1 MTDFP
6 YINRRVFMITPRC
19 ILYTKW
25 LLHNL
30 FPMSS
35 GPMRI
40 SASDIKKIHEEI
52 SVVEDSGALIRR
64 MFGEYNDDDYDISWE
79 VDAAVDAFSIFSSKW
94 AIEILA
100 TLYIAGDRRFNEM
113 RKLLRGISS
122 RTLSDKLT
130 TCVENGLVDR
140 VVEDGPPIRVVYRLT
155 EHGREAG
162 RLLSPL
168 VAYMKLHQGRVV
180 GPK

>member
-1 MTDFP
+1 M
-6 YINRRVFMITPRC
+6 VSGAMKITARDM
-19 ILYTKW
+19 K
-25 LLHNL
+25 
-30 FPMSS
+30 S
-35 GPMRI
+35 
-40 SASDIKKIHEEI
+40 IKQALEE
-52 SVVEDSGALIRR
+52 VEDKGAMIRR
-64 MFGEYNDDDYDISWE
+64 IFGEYNDDEFDVSWE
-79 VDAAVDAFSIFSSKW
+79 VDSAVDAFSIFSSKW

-113 RKLLRGISS
+113 RRLLRGISS

-130 TCVENGLVDR
+130 TCVQNGLVSR
-140 VVEDGPPIRVVYRLT
+140 IVEDGPPIRVIYRLT

-168 VAYMKLHQGRVV
+168 VAYMKIHQSRVV

>member
-1 MTDFP
+1 
-6 YINRRVFMITPRC
+6 MITPRC

-25 LLHNL
+25 PQHNL
-30 FPMSS
+30 FQMSL

-40 SASDIKKIHEEI
+40 SSSDLKRIRGAI
-52 SVVEDSGALIRR
+52 SEVEDSGAMVRR
-64 MFGEYNDDDYDISWE
+64 LFGEYNNDDFDVGWE

-94 AIEILA
+94 TIEILA

-113 RKLLRGISS
+113 RKLLHGISS

-130 TCVENGLVDR
+130 TCVQNGLVDR
-140 VVEDGPPIRVVYRLT
+140 VVEDGPPIRVIYRLT

-168 VAYMKLHQGRVV
+168 VAYMKLHHGRVV
-180 GPK
+180 GSK

>member
-1 MTDFP
+1 MASD
-6 YINRRVFMITPRC
+6 
-19 ILYTKW
+19 
-25 LLHNL
+25 
-30 FPMSS
+30 
-35 GPMRI
+35 PMRI
-40 SASDIKKIHEEI
+40 TARDLKKIRGALEE
-52 SVVEDSGALIRR
+52 VEDNGAMIRR
-64 MFGEYNDDDYDISWE
+64 IFGEYNDEEFDISWE
-79 VDAAVDAFSIFSSKW
+79 VDSAVDAFSIFSSKW

-140 VVEDGPPIRVVYRLT
+140 IVEDGPPIRVIYRLT

-168 VAYMKLHQGRVV
+168 VAYMKFHQGRVV

>member
-1 MTDFP
+1 MVSDA
-6 YINRRVFMITPRC
+6 MKITARDM
-19 ILYTKW
+19 K
-25 LLHNL
+25 
-30 FPMSS
+30 S
-35 GPMRI
+35 
-40 SASDIKKIHEEI
+40 IKQALEE
-52 SVVEDSGALIRR
+52 VEDNGAMIRR
-64 MFGEYNDDDYDISWE
+64 IFGEYNDDDFDVSWE
-79 VDAAVDAFSIFSSKW
+79 VDSAVDAFSIFSSRW

-113 RKLLRGISS
+113 RRLLRGISS

-130 TCVENGLVDR
+130 TCVQNGLVSR
-140 VVEDGPPIRVVYRLT
+140 IVEDGPPIRVIYRLT

-168 VAYMKLHQGRVV
+168 VAYMKIHQGRVV

>member
-1 MTDFP
+1 MVSDA
-6 YINRRVFMITPRC
+6 
-19 ILYTKW
+19 
-25 LLHNL
+25 
-30 FPMSS
+30 
-35 GPMRI
+35 MRI
-40 SASDIKKIHEEI
+40 TSRDMKKIKDALEE
-52 SVVEDSGALIRR
+52 VEENGAMIRR
-64 MFGEYNDDDYDISWE
+64 IFGEYNDDEFDVSWE
-79 VDAAVDAFSIFSSKW
+79 VDSAVDAFSIFSSRW

-140 VVEDGPPIRVVYRLT
+140 IVEDGPPIRVYRLT

-180 GPK
+180 GTK